1 MSSSAG
7 QAFLLSVGVFV
18 LSFVAIYALRYIEH
32 MRGTSAPQIGDLT
45 GARTL
50 REAAR

>member
-18 LSFVAIYALRYIEH
+18 LSFVAIYALRYIER
-32 MRGTSAPQIGDLT
+32 MRGAGAPSIEQLT

-50 REAAR
+50 RAK